1 MRDIRP
7 ARLVVPRA
15 GGWLSSCTMRAVQTG
30 RFPTRKSCPYRV
42 HWPARVFSMPQ
53 KKIINGLCFGLLIM
67 AAERLFA
74 MSKANQAVPQ
84 VVAAAATAPKEPL

>member
-1 MRDIRP
+1 
-7 ARLVVPRA
+7 
-15 GGWLSSCTMRAVQTG
+15 
-30 RFPTRKSCPYRV
+30 
-42 HWPARVFSMPQ
+42 MPQ